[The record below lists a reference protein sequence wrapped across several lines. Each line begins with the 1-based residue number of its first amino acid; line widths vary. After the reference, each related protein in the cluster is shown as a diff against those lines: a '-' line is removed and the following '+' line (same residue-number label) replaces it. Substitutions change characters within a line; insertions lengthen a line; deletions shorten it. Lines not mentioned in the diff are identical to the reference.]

1 MRNLRGKKVLIT
13 GGASGIGLCTA
24 LEFARAG
31 SEIVLTDLNAEALKD
46 AEAQVS
52 ALGTAVYTQTVDVT
66 NREQVEGLARW
77 VMNGVGGLDILINN
91 AGIGHHGE
99 LAETSLETW
108 QKLIAV
114 NLLGP
119 LYHVYAF
126 LPHFKERKAGH
137 IVNISSGQAFYRL
150 PTWGAYA
157 SVKAALAVFSEVLHF
172 EVRKYGIKVTT
183 VYPYMVNT
191 PFYKD
196 VKGETLGARLSMK
209 LLPLYSMSPEK
220 VARIIF
226 KAVRRDAKVEMV
238 SLWNDLG
245 LYGRM
250 VPFASDIMAMTGNFL
265 LAKPPEKSQ

>member
-1 MRNLRGKKVLIT
+1 MKNLRGKKVLIT
-13 GGASGIGLCTA
+13 GGAGGIGLCTA
-24 LEFARAG
+24 IEFAKAG
-31 SEIVLTDLNAEALKD
+31 SEIVLTDLSAEALQE
-46 AEAQVS
+46 AEKKVS
-52 ALGTAVYTQTVDVT
+52 ACGTAVYTRVVDVT
-66 NREQVEGLARW
+66 SREQVEELARW
-77 VMNGVGGLDILINN
+77 VLNSAGGLDILINN

-119 LYHVYAF
+119 LHHVYAF
-126 LPHFKERKAGH
+126 LPHFRERKSGH

-196 VKGETLGARLSMK
+196 VKGETLGAKLSMK
-209 LLPLYSMSPEK
+209 LLPYYSMTPEK

-226 KAVRRDAKVEMV
+226 KAVKREAKVEMV

-245 LYGRM
+245 LYGQM
-250 VPFASDIMAMTGNFL
+250 VPFAGDIMALTSNFL
-265 LAKPPEKSQ
+265 LAKPPAREP